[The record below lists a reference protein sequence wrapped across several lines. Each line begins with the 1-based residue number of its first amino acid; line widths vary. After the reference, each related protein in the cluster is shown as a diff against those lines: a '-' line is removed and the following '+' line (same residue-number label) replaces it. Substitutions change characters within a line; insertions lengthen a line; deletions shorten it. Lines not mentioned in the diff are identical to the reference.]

1 MAVVRR
7 LAADDGTTII
17 STIHSPTAYAF
28 SLFHDLLLL
37 LGGRTVYYGRASR
50 AAEVALGQLLPA
62 VRAARPDLV
71 AALTDGNPA
80 LETELRS
87 SAAGAGPGRGA
98 GAGRQQQQQQQ
109 HGAPAAD
116 IEAGGAPSD
125 GSSGPPDRPPA
136 HLPAAPS
143 PDLVLGAPQP
153 PVTMHSVNPAEM
165 LLDLFTSADRKGGA
179 DAFADAWAACAER
192 AAGDARVARVEAAS
206 RVDLPDSVVR
216 ELATR
221 RETVTPAW
229 WALLTMV
236 RFRTRKNYADAEFLG
251 PRVGDKMILSA
262 VIVTLY
268 LGVGRIWRTDNYINM
283 AAVLFM
289 FVVMP
294 AFSAAAY
301 VPALFLERGLFQRE
315 RADGL
320 YGVSTYLAYKML
332 DELVIGAVGSFV
344 ACAAVFY
351 GVGISG
357 SLLLFWLTYFSIMTV
372 GVLLA
377 FCIASLAPTM
387 DVANAAL
394 PGLVS
399 VFLFFAGFLIRFED
413 IPRWWV
419 WFSYCDPLR
428 YAFTAN
434 LVNHFGERNPR
445 FLGAQTVLGYFGVEG
460 QSGWANVGI
469 IWLFSAG
476 LTGVTWCVLHR
487 NFVKR

>member
-7 LAADDGTTII
+7 LAVEDGTTII

-37 LGGRTVYYGRASR
+37 VAGRTVYYGPARR
-50 AAEVALGQLLPA
+50 AAEVALGSLLPA
-62 VRAARPDLV
+62 VKASRPDLV
-71 AALTDGNPA
+71 AALTEGNEA

-87 SAAGAGPGRGA
+87 SVAGAGPQAAGAGGA
-98 GAGRQQQQQQQ
+98 GGL
-109 HGAPAAD
+109 
-116 IEAGGAPSD
+116 GGDDHPSLTPSRSFSPINRDNPSD
-125 GSSGPPDRPPA
+125 GA
-136 HLPAAPS
+136 AAP
-143 PDLVLGAPQP
+143 LL
-153 PVTMHSVNPAEM
+153 TMHSVNPAEM
-165 LLDLFTSADRKGGA
+165 LLDLFTSADRRGGA
-179 DAFADAWAACAER
+179 GAFADAWSSCPARLE
-192 AAGDARVARVEAAS
+192 GDAKVARVEAAS
-206 RVDLPDSVVR
+206 RVDLPESVVK

-221 RETVTPAW
+221 RETVTPGW
-229 WALLTMV
+229 WAMMQMI
-236 RFRTRKNYADAEFLG
+236 RFRTRRNYVDPEFIG
-251 PRVGDKMILSA
+251 PRVGDKIILSLI
-262 VIVTLY
+262 IVTLY
-268 LGVGRIWRTDNYINM
+268 LGVGKIWRADNYINM

-320 YGVSTYLAYKML
+320 YTVTTYLAYKMF
-332 DELVIGAVGSFV
+332 DELVIGAIGSFV

-351 GVGISG
+351 GVGLAG
-357 SLLLFWLTYFSIMTV
+357 SLMLFWLTYFSIMTV

-387 DVANAAL
+387 DVANCAL

-399 VFLFFAGFLIRFED
+399 TFLFFAGFLFRFED
-413 IPRWWV
+413 IPKWWM
-419 WFSYCDPLR
+419 WYSYCDPLR

-434 LVNHFGERNPR
+434 LVNHFGEKDPR
-445 FLGAQTVLGYFGVEG
+445 FLGGRTVLEYFGVKGE
-460 QSGWANVGI
+460 SGWANMGI
-469 IWLFSAG
+469 IWAFSAG
-476 LTGVTWCVLHR
+476 LSVVTWGVLHR

>member
-7 LAADDGTTII
+7 LAVEDGTTII

-37 LGGRTVYYGRASR
+37 VGGRTVYYGPAIR
-50 AAEVALGQLLPA
+50 AADVALGSLLPA
-62 VRAARPDLV
+62 VKASRPDLV
-71 AALTDGNPA
+71 AALTEGNEA

-87 SAAGAGPGRGA
+87 SVAGAGPQTGGGGNGHGANGNGGGPDLEAATTSSSSPPRRPFSAAALHGSSNNLGGGSGA
-98 GAGRQQQQQQQ
+98 GD
-109 HGAPAAD
+109 P
-116 IEAGGAPSD
+116 
-125 GSSGPPDRPPA
+125 
-136 HLPAAPS
+136 L
-143 PDLVLGAPQP
+143 L
-153 PVTMHSVNPAEM
+153 MHSVNPAEM
-165 LLDLFTSADRKGGA
+165 LLDLFTSADRRGGA
-179 DAFADAWAACAER
+179 GAFADAWAACPER
-192 AAGDARVARVEAAS
+192 ALGDAKVARVEAAS
-206 RVDLPDSVVR
+206 RVDLPPDVVK

-221 RETVTPAW
+221 RETVTPGW
-229 WALLTMV
+229 WAMMQMV
-236 RFRTRKNYADAEFLG
+236 RFRTRRNYVDPEFIG
-251 PRVGDKMILSA
+251 PRVGDKIILSLI
-262 VIVTLY
+262 IVTLY
-268 LGVGRIWRTDNYINM
+268 LGVGKIWKPDNYINM

-320 YGVSTYLAYKML
+320 YTVTTYLAYKMF
-332 DELVIGAVGSFV
+332 DELVIGALGSFV

-351 GVGISG
+351 GVGLSG
-357 SLLLFWLTYFSIMTV
+357 SLALFWLTYFSIMTV

-387 DVANAAL
+387 DVANCAL

-399 VFLFFAGFLIRFED
+399 TFLFFAGFLFRFED
-413 IPRWWV
+413 IPKWWT
-419 WFSYCDPLR
+419 WYSYCDPLR

-434 LVNHFGERNPR
+434 LVNHFGARNPR
-445 FLGAQTVLGYFGVEG
+445 FLGRQTVLEYFGVEG
-460 QSGWANVGI
+460 QSGWANMGV
-469 IWLFSAG
+469 IWAFSAG
-476 LTGVTWCVLHR
+476 LSVVTWGVLHR